1 MGSSLS
7 RRASGASLNCG
18 AATHWYLAGPA
29 ASSSTRCSQLISSG
43 PPRGCLSSSAR
54 VSRSRFAR
62 RATAPTLRPALV
74 EGDPVSNWPAGAER
88 AWAGAPLSHLQGRA
102 PHRAGA
108 LASRRPA
115 CWATADAGRS
125 RSVTTP
131 GEERSSGGL
140 LRLVK
145 ILMSILA
152 GRAWQGWAVRPTC
165 VPPQHSNSVLS
176 RYRQNPVLVLT
187 VRAAA
192 FRRLV
197 TRCTVLQS
205 SVSCREP
212 SYRLYPI

>member
-1 MGSSLS
+1 M
-7 RRASGASLNCG
+7 
-18 AATHWYLAGPA
+18 
-29 ASSSTRCSQLISSG
+29 ISSG

-115 CWATADAGRS
+115 CWATADAARS

-187 VRAAA
+187 VRADTADGLSPVVPFFSRACLVESRRTGSIQFSHSIIFMPKALAA
-192 FRRLV
+192 
-197 TRCTVLQS
+197 RCVWQWA
-205 SVSCREP
+205 
-212 SYRLYPI
+212 